1 MWSRRAVE
9 IRLKWGGV
17 RVTCYP
23 AFGNRGCISGRRR
36 MTGLPISAACV
47 LSQASSGASAKA
59 MWRASVGVEGRGGR
73 GDRGRGS
80 ELGFIRVPLALAGK
94 KLNRAHS
101 IWTGVCD
108 RVRDVPTVETDSSC
122 SLPVF
127 SASDSESL
135 LPLQVPSP
143 ARVASCN

>member
-9 IRLKWGGV
+9 IKLKWGGV

-59 MWRASVGVEGRGGR
+59 MWRASVGAEGR

-108 RVRDVPTVETDSSC
+108 RVRDVPTVETDSSLLAPGV
-122 SLPVF
+122 SP
-127 SASDSESL
+127 SDSESL